1 MADSVSVKIKL
12 VTVARIP
19 CLTPSFFFFFWL
31 QIPDAEDHTT
41 DSNPGGSS
49 NSLST
54 LDAVEKQSEPR
65 NSSLGQVTEMMVF

>member
-1 MADSVSVKIKL
+1 MADTVSVKINL
-12 VTVARIP
+12 VTVVRIP
-19 CLTPSFFFFFWL
+19 CLTPSFFWL